1 MTLRIRSATGR
12 ERRRL
17 LQALASVAACGVFAP
32 RLAAAM
38 SPERTT
44 ALLGARLAEHGVGL
58 VALQVDK
65 GSVSI
70 AAQGSAGDGRSL
82 APDGQFEVGSITK
95 TFTALLLADAVVRR
109 RLALEDAVEGAL
121 PSGLKLRDSADAP
134 IRWIDL
140 ATHRSGLPRLPT
152 NFAPKD
158 ARDPYADYDEAQL
171 LRFLRD
177 FKATVRRDSRWE
189 YSNLGFGLLGWAL
202 GRVAGSSYPQLLAE
216 RVLQPLGMS
225 RSALALPGR
234 APEGLVVGHDVEKRP
249 VPHWHFD
256 VLAGAGGLIMP
267 AADLARFAQAALQP
281 DGTPLGEAFLLA
293 QRRHAAGAGEMN
305 PMGLGWMRAPLD
317 GRILLNHDGGTAG
330 FASSLWLDPQRRRA
344 SAVLSNALV
353 EVTDL
358 ALHLLDESVPIRDLG
373 LLRQAALPLEPA
385 RLVPL
390 AGVYAVRPAFKLTI
404 SVRDDQLWAQATHQ
418 GAFQLFARSER
429 RFFARITPLEIEFA
443 EGSPPPSLTLFQGG
457 MTLRFVREQAP
468 GPGPVGRP

>member
-1 MTLRIRSATGR
+1 MAGALAWVAVPARTARAMPPDRTAA
-12 ERRRL
+12 L
-17 LQALASVAACGVFAP
+17 LQARLTEQGVGLASVQV
-32 RLAAAM
+32 
-38 SPERTT
+38 ER
-44 ALLGARLAEHGVGL
+44 
-58 VALQVDK
+58 

-70 AAQGSAGDGRSL
+70 VTQGAAGGAMPL
-82 APDGQFEVGSITK
+82 AADARFEIGSITK
-95 TFTALLLADAVVRR
+95 TFTGLLLADAVVRR
-109 RLALEDAVEGAL
+109 TLALADPVEAAL
-121 PSGLKLRDSADAP
+121 PPGFVLRDAADAP
-134 IRWIDL
+134 IRWLDL

-152 NFAPKD
+152 NLAPRNI
-158 ARDPYADYDEAQL
+158 ADPYADYDEALL

-177 FKATVRRDSRWE
+177 FRPTLARDTKWE

-234 APEGLVVGHDVEKRP
+234 ATEGLVVGHDVEKRP

-358 ALHLLDESVPIRDLG
+358 ALHLLDESVPTRDLG